1 MKTLRLVYAFTA
13 AVIAPIEAGAQGTP
27 CEEHSGFHQL
37 DFWVGEWNVHSGG
50 RQVGENRIE
59 KILSG
64 CAVMEHWTSANGSEG
79 MSLFYY
85 NAVTDTWRQIWVTE
99 NALRR
104 GGLKEKQ
111 LIAVME
117 DGGVRFQGEIP
128 AEGGGIYYD
137 RTTLT
142 PLDDGSVRQLIEW
155 SADGESWNVSFDANY
170 VRRE

>member
-1 MKTLRLVYAFTA
+1 MEADLGYRKRL
-13 AVIAPIEAGAQGTP
+13 AP
-27 CEEHSGFHQL
+27 
-37 DFWVGEWNVHSGG
+37 
-50 RQVGENRIE
+50 
-59 KILSG
+59 
-64 CAVMEHWTSANGSEG
+64 
-79 MSLFYY
+79 
-85 NAVTDTWRQIWVTE
+85 
-99 NALRR
+99 